1 MVMEVASEPPA
12 AVGETTAVEM
22 AANCKM
28 ATTSTEVTASD
39 ATPPKVA
46 AASDTAAEAAAATAA
61 VTTATKAAPTSA
73 APSATATSA
82 STAVSKRIARDP
94 SACQCERGNESRNL
108 MQTKRLHRR
117 SPFCLIC

>member
-1 MVMEVASEPPA
+1 MVMEVAGEPPA
-12 AVGETTAVEM
+12 AMGETTAVEM
-22 AANCKM
+22 AATCKM

-73 APSATATSA
+73 APTATSA

-94 SACQCERGNESRNL
+94 SASQCERGNESRNL

>member
-1 MVMEVASEPPA
+1 MEVAGEPPA
-12 AVGETTAVEM
+12 AMGETTAVEM
-22 AANCKM
+22 AATCKM

-61 VTTATKAAPTSA
+61 VTTAT
-73 APSATATSA
+73 SA

-94 SACQCERGNESRNL
+94 SASQCERGNESRNL